1 MCNLY
6 DLGRARRQSRDDWE
20 AAIAA
25 VIKESEEAV
34 AGSTENTGLPQLKQ
48 FGIRKTDPGLVLT
61 KEGGHP
67 TAEVMRWGF
76 HRSYNPAVNNARSE
90 KLDHT
95 WSGPWQERRRCLIPV
110 SSFYEWNGPAG
121 AKQTFCFNSTDPEE
135 WLWVAGIWEETPES
149 VEGLPRSYSMLTREA
164 VAPLSEVHHR
174 MPVVL
179 RPEHR
184 AEYLEAGDPKSLLED
199 SRSDL
204 TFFRCENPLKNPKDH
219 RGPVRE
225 TFLPGFDM

>member
-121 AKQTFCFNSTDPEE
+121 AKQTTGLSSTSRRGVILADAMAAIMGMAAAQQPRPKVANSCV
-135 WLWVAGIWEETPES
+135 WA
-149 VEGLPRSYSMLTREA
+149 
-164 VAPLSEVHHR
+164 
-174 MPVVL
+174 
-179 RPEHR
+179 R
-184 AEYLEAGDPKSLLED
+184 ATA
-199 SRSDL
+199 
-204 TFFRCENPLKNPKDH
+204 
-219 RGPVRE
+219 
-225 TFLPGFDM
+225 